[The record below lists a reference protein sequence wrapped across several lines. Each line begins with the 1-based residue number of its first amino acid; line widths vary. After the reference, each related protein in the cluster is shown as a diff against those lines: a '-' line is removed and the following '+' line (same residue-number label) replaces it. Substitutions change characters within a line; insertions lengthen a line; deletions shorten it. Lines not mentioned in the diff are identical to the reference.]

1 MAAETYQLTYNGVT
15 IDPVLSWEERTE
27 KVMSSNGLRVL
38 AYRHTLTVEAY
49 FLNTSI
55 ADKKTDVDTILDAFR
70 ENGLEVK
77 LLQNGTAYRTL
88 SPRATG
94 GVNAF
99 LGGGPFVSF
108 DLPASD
114 IRGAYNVPYR
124 LTFTGQTEPT
134 GASGTTIADTWRD
147 TWEYDKQGRATY
159 TREGELKGTA
169 GTIALDEF
177 EGTDPGAPTDAYE
190 LVRRRAQD
198 DEDQT
203 LLRYTWVYEQQHQ
216 ALATSAADEG
226 CEVTCAVEDGL
237 ERWTATGSLKFPL
250 DVEPDVDQ
258 VAALLTAHGW
268 PSDVQIVRER
278 SSTDQRGNLVTFDLE
293 GEKAAGGGTSKE
305 GDEEVET
312 GTRELVGDFHV
323 MDANE
328 DDVRQVV
335 GKPEVTI
342 TQTGFAVGSDTWPDV
357 PDPAQPA
364 GEEWAVELRVRKG
377 RPVFDPSG
385 AGIRYRIEWTRTLR
399 PLNEVAAGE
408 IMTAVDPTT
417 SPLEGAAAS
426 RVLVP

>member
-159 TREGELKGTA
+159 TREGELKVTA

-250 DVEPDVDQ
+250 AVEPGVGQ
-258 VAALLTAHGW
+258 GAAHGARLAVGRADRAGAVE
-268 PSDVQIVRER
+268 PGPARQPGDVRPRGREGGRGWHVEGVGRRGRDGDARARGGLSRDGRER
-278 SSTDQRGNLVTFDLE
+278 GRRAAGRRQARGHDHADRVLGRVGHLA
-293 GEKAAGGGTSKE
+293 GRAGPGAAGGRGVGGRVAGAE
-305 GDEEVET
+305 G
-312 GTRELVGDFHV
+312 
-323 MDANE
+323 
-328 DDVRQVV
+328 
-335 GKPEVTI
+335 
-342 TQTGFAVGSDTWPDV
+342 
-357 PDPAQPA
+357 PA
-364 GEEWAVELRVRKG
+364 GVRPERGGDPVSDRV
-377 RPVFDPSG
+377 D
-385 AGIRYRIEWTRTLR
+385 AH
-399 PLNEVAAGE
+399 
-408 IMTAVDPTT
+408 
-417 SPLEGAAAS
+417 AAAAE
-426 RVLVP
+426 RGRGG